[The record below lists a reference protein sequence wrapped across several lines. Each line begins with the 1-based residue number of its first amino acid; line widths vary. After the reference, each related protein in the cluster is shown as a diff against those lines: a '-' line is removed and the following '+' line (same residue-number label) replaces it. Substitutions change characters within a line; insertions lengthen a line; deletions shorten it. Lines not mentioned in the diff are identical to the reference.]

1 MKPLIPSW
9 AVHYDEFWMSIRRRN
24 LWFIKLRYAAAG
36 LLATLLI
43 FTELFLEIDLTTEQ
57 VYAIAIISVSIL
69 LYNLLLHFLRKK
81 IKFKPKQFN
90 PIHLSLM
97 QMGLDLTAL
106 LFLTYYTGSIE
117 SPFYLFFLF
126 HMIIGSLILP
136 GFIIYF
142 IAAIVAIA
150 FIIIVTLEYFNILDH
165 HFVIG
170 FLSEPVYHDLNYITV
185 SLAFFCMTLFVVVL
199 LTNNIAREL
208 YKREQDLRSTLDRLN
223 EAEVAKQKY
232 LMGVVHELKTPV
244 VAIQSNLD
252 LLLHH
257 YLGPIDEKVEAKL
270 KRIRVRTDDT
280 LQAIN
285 NILRLSKLKLLNIV
299 SSEEVF
305 PMKILDSLLQKNQ
318 AFFERKNFTAEIN
331 STLNKEFTILA
342 DPLLLELAFSNL
354 INNAVKYTG
363 DNGRL
368 LITVYTEANK
378 IIFSFNDNGIGIP
391 VYEGE
396 KIFEEFYRA
405 SNVKGTD
412 FEGTGLGLSV
422 VKQIITQHNGK
433 ISAYSPSSIGTE
445 GKPGT
450 NFTIELPLV

>member
-24 LWFIKLRYAAAG
+24 LWFIKLRYAAAS
-36 LLATLLI
+36 LLAALLLI
-43 FTELFLEIDLTTEQ
+43 TELFLNIRLTSEQ
-57 VYAIAIISVSIL
+57 VLAIAIIAFSIL
-69 LYNLLLHFLRKK
+69 LYNSSIHFLRKK
-81 IKFKPKQFN
+81 IKLKPQHFN
-90 PIHLSLM
+90 PIHLALM

-117 SPFYLFFLF
+117 SPFYLFFVF
-126 HMIIGSLILP
+126 HMIIGSLLLP
-136 GFIIYF
+136 GIIVYV
-142 IAAIVAIA
+142 IAGIVCIA
-150 FIIIVTLEYFNILDH
+150 LISIVFLEYFIIIDH
-165 HFVIG
+165 HTVNG
-170 FLSEPVYHDLNYITV
+170 LLAYPVFNDINYITV
-185 SLAFFCMTLFVVVL
+185 FLAFYCMTVFIVVL

-208 YKREQDLRSTLDRLN
+208 YKREQDLRTTLDRLKD
-223 EAEVAKQKY
+223 AEVAKQKY

-252 LLLHH
+252 LLLQH
-257 YLGPIDEKVEAKL
+257 YLGPLDEQVEKKL
-270 KRIRVRTDDT
+270 KRIRIRSDDT

-299 SSEEVF
+299 SSEEVY
-305 PMKILDSLLQKNQ
+305 PVKILDSILQKNL
-318 AFFERKNFTAEIN
+318 AFFERKNFTAEIETKLTRD
-331 STLNKEFTILA
+331 SAIQA

-354 INNAVKYTG
+354 VSNAVKYTVDPG
-363 DNGRL
+363 KL
-368 LITVYTEANK
+368 LITVTKENNK

-391 VYEGE
+391 EYEQE

-422 VKQIITQHNGK
+422 VKQIVTQHKGF
-433 ISAYSPSSIGTE
+433 IFAVSPSAIGNTE
-445 GKPGT
+445 KPGT
-450 NFTIELPLV
+450 CFTVELPI